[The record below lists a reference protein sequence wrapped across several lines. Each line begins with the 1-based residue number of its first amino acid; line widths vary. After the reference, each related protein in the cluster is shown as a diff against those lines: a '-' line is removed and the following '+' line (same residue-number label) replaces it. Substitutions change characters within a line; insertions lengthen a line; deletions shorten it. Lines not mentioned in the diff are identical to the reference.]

1 MFGTLSEVTEVKV
14 PASKAWV
21 LYGTLE
27 LGKVIAGKFVEALDV
42 VEGDGGTGTIL
53 KLTLKPGSGF
63 TYYKEKF
70 TKVDNENK
78 VKEVE
83 IVEGGFLDIGF
94 NFYRMKVEI
103 IEDPKDDTGSSC
115 IVKATL
121 EYDVK
126 EEFADNASFATNE
139 PLVAIMSVANEHLLK
154 SN

>member
-14 PASKAWV
+14 PSSKAWA

-27 LGKVIAGKFVEALDV
+27 LGKVIAGKVVEAVDV

-78 VKEVE
+78 VKVAE

-94 NFYRMKVEI
+94 NFYRMKAEI

-126 EEFADNASFATNE
+126 EEFAANASFATNE